1 MGHDRAMRNWRGALF
16 MVLAFL
22 PGLAF
27 AQIYRWV
34 DERGT
39 VHYTDGLDGVPE
51 RYRSRAQPLPFPKSP
66 PTPSAKEPSAPQHG
80 ITKISFTPGS
90 PILVS
95 AKINGGG
102 PVTLVLDTGA
112 TRTMV
117 APLVLWRLG
126 ISTRNALRGEIKGV
140 TGTSQAEAVRVDSVE
155 VGEAKAGPLLII
167 AHDADIKDA
176 DGLLGRDF
184 LEKFKVTI
192 DSTEG
197 LVTLAPR

>member
-1 MGHDRAMRNWRGALF
+1 MRNWRGALF
-16 MVLAFL
+16 LVLALL

-34 DERGT
+34 DEHGT
-39 VHYTDGLDGVPE
+39 VHYTEGLDGVPE
-51 RYRSRAQPLPFPKSP
+51 RYRSQAQPLHFPKSP
-66 PTPSAKEPSAPQHG
+66 PTPAAEEPSAPQHG
-80 ITKISFTPGS
+80 ITKIPFTPGS

-95 AKINGGG
+95 ARINDGG

-112 TRTMV
+112 DRTVV
-117 APLVLWRLG
+117 APLALWRLG
-126 ISTRNALRGEIKGV
+126 ISTRDAPRVEVKGA
-140 TGTSQAEAVRVDSVE
+140 TGTSQAEVVRVDSVE
-155 VGEAKAGPLLII
+155 VGEARAGPLLII
-167 AHDADIKDA
+167 AHDAGFKDA

-197 LVTLAPR
+197 FVTLTPK